1 MTFLHDLWICILPMF
16 IFPAPTL
23 PGKGKATRATRPP
36 RVSANMCHLVWLN
49 QCLRPTCWGYLKIQL
64 FCFAPSSAMEIAW
77 PSCLTMS
84 PLTKSLFWW
93 PSGEVSGIWCEVGFP
108 NFFGLTKA
116 DSEKQPWQIEAMI
129 SNTVDCLDFGTFP
142 PPKKAEV
149 SHRLLT
155 TISWLGYSWTFRL
168 ALSHD
173 RLTLLQSLW
182 TVSTVTKQKVL
193 SCSYFSWY
201 SLILIDTLYC
211 VFSSF
216 SESSDHLTILTRIFV
231 GMSSFHFIASQKIY
245 CDCWGAMAG
254 RCATWTGAVRS
265 RGMQMCSCWTPI
277 CQLLK

>member
-1 MTFLHDLWICILPMF
+1 MF

-23 PGKGKATRATRPP
+23 PGKGKATRATSGP

-49 QCLRPTCWGYLKIQL
+49 QCLRPTCWGYSKIQR

-84 PLTKSLFWW
+84 PLTKGLFWW
-93 PSGEVSGIWCEVGFP
+93 PSGEVLGIWCEVGFP

-129 SNTVDCLDFGTFP
+129 SNRIVWTLGHS
-142 PPKKAEV
+142 PPKKKRKFPIEAIDHHFLTRILVDFQARPEPWQIDTPAIFLNSVHRHQAE
-149 SHRLLT
+149 S
-155 TISWLGYSWTFRL
+155 
-168 ALSHD
+168 
-173 RLTLLQSLW
+173 
-182 TVSTVTKQKVL
+182 STV
-193 SCSYFSWY
+193 SCSYVSWY
-201 SLILIDTLYC
+201 SLILCIAFFLLFQNHPIISPYLLEFLLAC
-211 VFSSF
+211 PVS
-216 SESSDHLTILTRIFV
+216 ILLQ
-231 GMSSFHFIASQKIY
+231 AKIY
-245 CDCWGAMAG
+245 FDCWGAMAG